1 MSTLRGALI
10 GVGNI
15 AVKGH
20 LPAYVQ
26 SEKLREEVEIV
37 AVADPSPTNCAK
49 AQELVPRVHTYTAVG
64 DLLRKEELDFV
75 DICAPPHSRSEII
88 EEALEY
94 GCHILCEKP
103 LARSVAEGRAIAERV
118 RSKKAI
124 FVPCHQ
130 YRYSRVWRTVKEL
143 IEREEL
149 GKLLLA
155 QFSIFR
161 MEADSGTPDWQ
172 SNWRVDPKIS
182 GGGILVDTGS
192 HYFYLLSYLFG
203 KPQRFTALT
212 ATLRHHEYPVE
223 DTALVI
229 AEYDDFVVQI
239 NLTWAADR
247 RENRNSITGE
257 KGNLFTGGDRILL
270 NQNGVQREFPG
281 EDVSNKATYVGWYAQ
296 LLTEFCNRIKARND
310 SPDLLEEALNVLVW
324 TQCCYESAAKR
335 MTVTVK

>member
-1 MSTLRGALI
+1 MSVLRGALI

-15 AVKGH
+15 ALKGH
-20 LPAYVQ
+20 LPAYIQ
-26 SEKLREEVEIV
+26 SERLKEEIEIV
-37 AVADPSPTNCAK
+37 AAVDPSSANLAK
-49 AQELVPRVHTYTAVG
+49 AKELLPSVHTYSEVG
-64 DLLRKEELDFV
+64 ELLRQEELDFV
-75 DICAPPHSRSEII
+75 DICAPPHSRREII
-88 EEALEY
+88 EEALDH

-103 LARSVAEGRAIAERV
+103 LARSVAEGRAITERIC
-118 RSKKAI
+118 SKKAI

-143 IEREEL
+143 IDREEL
-149 GKLLLA
+149 GSLLLA
-155 QFSIFR
+155 QFNIFR
-161 MEADSGTPDWQ
+161 MKADSGTPDWQ
-172 SNWRVDPKIS
+172 SDWRIDPKIS

-203 KPQRFTALT
+203 KPRRLTALT

-229 AEYDDFVVQI
+229 ADYDDFVAQI

-257 KGNLFTGGDRILL
+257 RGNLFTSGDRILL

-281 EDVSNKATYVGWYAQ
+281 EDVSDKATYVGWYAE

-310 SPDLLEEALNVLVW
+310 SRDLLEEALDVLVW

-335 MTVTVK
+335 MTVTVQ